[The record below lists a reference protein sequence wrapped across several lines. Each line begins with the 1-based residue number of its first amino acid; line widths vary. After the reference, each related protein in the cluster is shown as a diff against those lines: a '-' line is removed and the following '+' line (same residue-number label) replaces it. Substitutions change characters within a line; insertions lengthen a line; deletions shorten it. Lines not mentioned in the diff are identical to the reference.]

1 MGVVPD
7 GSILGRGIFD
17 ISISDI
23 VSGIERTIRKFVDD
37 SKLCGM
43 VNMSE
48 GQVAIQ
54 RDRDRCKQWV

>member
-48 GQVAIQ
+48 GQDAIQ